1 MSDNLVTLYAQ
12 QYKGNLQLLLQQRG
26 SRLRGTVTEAGDYFG
41 NQSAPVDQIGSV
53 EADPVTGRFQ
63 PIQGKDI
70 PNDRRWV
77 FPQDFDLPLF
87 VDTFDKLRLV
97 TDPTSTYSIAAANG
111 MGRKIDDVIIGGIF
125 GVNKTGTNGGTTVN
139 FPAGQQVSASLGA
152 AAATGLNV
160 AKLKKAEEMLL
171 QAEVDLDND
180 TLYMPISAKQ
190 NTDLLNEI
198 QVINGDYT
206 SLGASVTNGKVMR
219 YGAFNFVHSER
230 LPVNGSGYRRCPAY
244 MKSGVHLA
252 IWSDATRVDISQRK
266 DLKGMPYQLYTWMT
280 MDSTRLEE
288 KRIVEIPCAES

>member
-26 SRLRGTVTEAGDYFG
+26 SRLRGSVTESGDYFG

-53 EADPVTGRFQ
+53 DADPVTGRFQ

-87 VDTFDKLRLV
+87 IDTFDKLRLV

-111 MGRKIDDVIIGGIF
+111 MGRRIDDVIIGGIF

-160 AKLKKAEEMLL
+160 AKLDKATEMLL
-171 QAEVDLDND
+171 AAEADLDND
-180 TLYMPISAKQ
+180 MVFMPISAKQ
-190 NTDLLNEI
+190 NTDLMNEI
-198 QVINGDYT
+198 KVINGDYA
-206 SLGASVTNGKVMR
+206 SLGATVRDGKIQR
-219 YGAFNFVHSER
+219 YGMYNFLHSER
-230 LPVNGSGYRRCPAY
+230 LPLNGAGQRRCPVY
-244 MKSGVHLA
+244 LKSGVHLA
-252 IWSDATRVDISQRK
+252 VWSDATRVDISQRN

-280 MDSTRLEE
+280 LDATRLEE
-288 KRIVEIPCAES
+288 KRIVEIPCLES